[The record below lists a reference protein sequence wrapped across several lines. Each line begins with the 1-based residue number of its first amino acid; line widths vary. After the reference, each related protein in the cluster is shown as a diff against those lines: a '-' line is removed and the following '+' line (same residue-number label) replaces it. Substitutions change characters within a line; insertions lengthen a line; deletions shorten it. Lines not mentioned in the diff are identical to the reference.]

1 MGISTKRLIFI
12 GFACQ
17 SNEIEA
23 TFLKRY
29 SDYAYQET
37 VNLYKGDPSSGNLIM
52 TIQGYFYND
61 WKQYAYP
68 FCLKRDQSYYIEYYD
83 SGNNGWSSGSCVQII
98 ISNTILF
105 DGSLGSGSG
114 GHDIFVYP
122 SCQSDELEITLIR
135 QYGPHPAEESFS
147 LYKGTSS
154 SGILVT
160 SKQGASY
167 NNGIRYQYTICM
179 ERDQSYYI
187 EYHDSGC
194 NGWDSGSSVQLLNG
208 QNVVF
213 EGRLE
218 SGESG
223 SDLLTTASIILST
236 PQTQWKYTDF
246 PQFNTEWTKSSFND
260 SSWSTASSGD
270 YSVRAITTRYYRF
283 SGTMENRDS
292 ITTLYSIINNRYGF
306 VLYIQ
311 GIEVYRYHMPSGPVT
326 PTTPAT
332 ESNETCYVRVS
343 ANKFLLP
350 QSGPFVLAYEV
361 HLPEGVSNVAD
372 PFACYA
378 YLGTTDNEGDDGRSR
393 FISGHSTAIP
403 DGDVDALFDS
413 NPNTY
418 YETTESSSP
427 VITYQFNEGRAKWF
441 NDYSLTR
448 SSSRAY
454 PKS

>member
-37 VNLYKGDPSSGNLIM
+37 VNLYKGNPSSGNLIM
-52 TIQGYFYND
+52 NIQGYFYND

-68 FCLKRDQSYYIEYYD
+68 FCLERDQSYYIEYYD
-83 SGNNGWSSGSCVQII
+83 SGSDGWSSGSCVQII
-98 ISNTILF
+98 IGNTILF

-154 SGILVT
+154 SDILVT

-213 EGRLE
+213 EGHLE

-236 PQTQWKYTDF
+236 PQTLWKYTDF

-311 GIEVYRYHMPSGPVT
+311 GSGLVT

-332 ESNETCYVRVS
+332 LYDGTCYVRIQPTS
-343 ANKFLLP
+343 LYCLN
-350 QSGPFVLAYEV
+350 QV
-361 HLPEGVSNVAD
+361 HLCWPMKFIFQKELAMLMIHLLVMLMLVIQAMKEMMVII
-372 PFACYA
+372 
-378 YLGTTDNEGDDGRSR
+378 NEWR
-393 FISGHSTAIP
+393 
-403 DGDVDALFDS
+403 LFYGFFRRLLLS
-413 NPNTY
+413 
-418 YETTESSSP
+418 
-427 VITYQFNEGRAKWF
+427 F
-441 NDYSLTR
+441 SL
-448 SSSRAY
+448 SL
-454 PKS
+454 

>member
-1 MGISTKRLIFI
+1 MVLIL
-12 GFACQ
+12 
-17 SNEIEA
+17 
-23 TFLKRY
+23 LK
-29 SDYAYQET
+29 
-37 VNLYKGDPSSGNLIM
+37 NL
-52 TIQGYFYND
+52 F
-61 WKQYAYP
+61 
-68 FCLKRDQSYYIEYYD
+68 
-83 SGNNGWSSGSCVQII
+83 
-98 ISNTILF
+98 
-105 DGSLGSGSG
+105 
-114 GHDIFVYP
+114 
-122 SCQSDELEITLIR
+122 
-135 QYGPHPAEESFS
+135 

-236 PQTQWKYTDF
+236 PQTLWKYTDF

-260 SSWSTASSGD
+260 NSWSTASSGD

-311 GIEVYRYHMPSGPVT
+311 GSGLVT

-332 ESNETCYVRVS
+332 LYDGTCYVRVQPTS
-343 ANKFLLP
+343 LYCLN
-350 QSGPFVLAYEV
+350 QV
-361 HLPEGVSNVAD
+361 HLCWPMK
-372 PFACYA
+372 
-378 YLGTTDNEGDDGRSR
+378 
-393 FISGHSTAIP
+393 FIFQKELAMLMIHLL
-403 DGDVDALFDS
+403 VMLML
-413 NPNTY
+413 
-418 YETTESSSP
+418 
-427 VITYQFNEGRAKWF
+427 VIQAMKEMMVIIE
-441 NDYSLTR
+441 
-448 SSSRAY
+448 
-454 PKS
+454 

>member
-1 MGISTKRLIFI
+1 MGMSTKRLIFI

-52 TIQGYFYND
+52 NIQGYFYND

-83 SGNNGWSSGSCVQII
+83 SGSDGWSSGSCVQII

-135 QYGPHPAEESFS
+135 QYGSHPAEESFS

-160 SKQGASY
+160 SKQGANY

-236 PQTQWKYTDF
+236 PQTLWKYTDF

-283 SGTMENRDS
+283 SGTVGSRDS
-292 ITTLYSIINNRYGF
+292 LSTLYSIINNRYGF

-311 GIEVYRYHMPSGPVT
+311 GIEVYRYHMPSGLVT

-332 ESNETCYVRVS
+332 LYDGTCYVRVQPTS
-343 ANKFLLP
+343 LYCLN
-350 QSGPFVLAYEV
+350 QV
-361 HLPEGVSNVAD
+361 HL
-372 PFACYA
+372 
-378 YLGTTDNEGDDGRSR
+378 
-393 FISGHSTAIP
+393 
-403 DGDVDALFDS
+403 
-413 NPNTY
+413 
-418 YETTESSSP
+418 
-427 VITYQFNEGRAKWF
+427 
-441 NDYSLTR
+441 
-448 SSSRAY
+448 
-454 PKS
+454 

>member
-68 FCLKRDQSYYIEYYD
+68 FCLERDQSYYIEYYD

-98 ISNTILF
+98 IGNTILF

-122 SCQSDELEITLIR
+122 FCQSDELEITLIR

-154 SGILVT
+154 SDILVT
-160 SKQGASY
+160 SKQGANY

-236 PQTQWKYTDF
+236 PQTLWKYTDF
-246 PQFNTEWTKSSFND
+246 PQFNKEWTKSSFND
-260 SSWSTASSGD
+260 NS
-270 YSVRAITTRYYRF
+270 
-283 SGTMENRDS
+283 
-292 ITTLYSIINNRYGF
+292 
-306 VLYIQ
+306 
-311 GIEVYRYHMPSGPVT
+311 
-326 PTTPAT
+326 
-332 ESNETCYVRVS
+332 
-343 ANKFLLP
+343 
-350 QSGPFVLAYEV
+350 
-361 HLPEGVSNVAD
+361 
-372 PFACYA
+372 
-378 YLGTTDNEGDDGRSR
+378 
-393 FISGHSTAIP
+393 
-403 DGDVDALFDS
+403 
-413 NPNTY
+413 
-418 YETTESSSP
+418 
-427 VITYQFNEGRAKWF
+427 
-441 NDYSLTR
+441 
-448 SSSRAY
+448 
-454 PKS
+454 